1 MLPCVDWC
9 TVIALA
15 FNPMTS
21 HSRGRVT
28 ALSMPLAMA
37 ALAYAVGLPPWR
49 ARGRGADGTRDRA
62 RCRRRQRHRLQ
73 RNGAP
78 SASATRA
85 RRFEPDPCR
94 DRKRGDAC
102 STELAPDGFCS
113 EAYSAADVENA
124 ASSSNLFCKRK
135 GPVRGPFA
143 LRAAWV

>member
-1 MLPCVDWC
+1 
-9 TVIALA
+9 
-15 FNPMTS
+15 MTS

-37 ALAYAVGLPPWR
+37 ALAYAAKPSDYL
-49 ARGRGADGTRDRA
+49 RGALEVEERTA
-62 RCRRRQRHRLQ
+62 RVTAPAVVGANATAS
-73 RNGAP
+73 NGMAAPP

-135 GPVRGPFA
+135 GPVREPFA
-143 LRAAWV
+143 LLAV